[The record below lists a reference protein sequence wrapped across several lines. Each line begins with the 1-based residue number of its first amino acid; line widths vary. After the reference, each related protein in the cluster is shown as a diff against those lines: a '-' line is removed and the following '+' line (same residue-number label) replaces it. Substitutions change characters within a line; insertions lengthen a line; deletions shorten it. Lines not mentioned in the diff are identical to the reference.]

1 MSTEEDLRLE
11 EEREEAGNSLGPAPV
26 LPDVRGLARSGNTA
40 AGSNVI
46 IAVFVVLAACYFA
59 KLVFVILAVS
69 ILLAFILEPLV
80 EMLERFHV
88 PRPLGAAFAVALLG
102 AALYGVGAYGYS
114 KAEDFVDDFPK
125 YKEKIQA
132 TIGKIQEQAERVQ
145 RTAQDITTRPQ
156 QPQQPDPTQAQPVV
170 KGRRGQ
176 PQPQQPQQPAPV
188 QTVRV
193 EQSSNWTDTLT
204 KGAGSVTE
212 VILAIGFIP
221 FLVYFMLSWQEHV
234 RANTV
239 MLFRMENRNT
249 AYVTLGA
256 MSRMIR
262 TFIVGNVPIGLFM
275 SGLAMIVFGM
285 LHLPYFYFI
294 AFISGFLSLIPYLG
308 VVLAI
313 LPPILAGLGQIHTSE
328 AIIIVATVVSL
339 HVFAMNV
346 LYPKFVGGRV
356 ELNPLAVTLALLL
369 WGFLW
374 GAMGL
379 ILAVPI
385 TAAMKIIFDH
395 VETLRPYGAWLGE

>member
-1 MSTEEDLRLE
+1 MSTENVHL
-11 EEREEAGNSLGPAPV
+11 EEREEEGKPSPIPAPV
-26 LPDVRGLARSGNTA
+26 LPEVRDIERAGSTA
-40 AGSNVI
+40 AASNVI
-46 IAVFVVLAACYFA
+46 IAIFVVMAACYFA
-59 KLVFVILAVS
+59 KIVFVVLLVA
-69 ILLAFILEPLV
+69 ILLAFMLAPLV
-80 EMLERFHV
+80 DLMERIHV
-88 PRPLGAAFAVALLG
+88 PRPLGAAFAVCILG
-102 AALYGVGAYGYS
+102 AAVYGIGAYGYS
-114 KAEDFVDDFPK
+114 KAQDFVDDFPK
-125 YKEKIQA
+125 YREKIQG
-132 TIGKIQEQAERVQ
+132 TIARIQEKAEHIQ
-145 RTAQDITTRPQ
+145 KTAQGVMPQRPEPEPVQPQAQ
-156 QPQQPDPTQAQPVV
+156 QPVRGTKRGQAQ
-170 KGRRGQ
+170 Q
-176 PQPQQPQQPAPV
+176 PQPQQPPPV

-239 MLFRMENRNT
+239 MLFEMENRNT

-256 MSRMIR
+256 ISRMIR
-262 TFIVGNVPIGLFM
+262 SFIVGNVLIGLFM
-275 SGLAMIVFGM
+275 SGVAMIVFGL

-313 LPPILAGLGQIHTSE
+313 IPPILAGLGQMHTSD
-328 AIIIVATVVSL
+328 AVIIVVTVVAL
-339 HVFAMNV
+339 HIFAMNV
-346 LYPKFVGGRV
+346 LYPKFVGSRV
-356 ELNPLAVTLALLL
+356 ELNPLAVTLALLV
-369 WGFLW
+369 WGWMW

-395 VETLRPYGAWLGE
+395 VETLRPYGTWLGE